1 MLSKINKKIMKRK
14 IKYMINKHLP
24 RIKNK
29 MRRMNKIREKISS
42 KTVGVCLYSQMLRS
56 FGHDSKR

>member
-29 MRRMNKIREKISS
+29 MRRMNKIREKN
-42 KTVGVCLYSQMLRS
+42 
-56 FGHDSKR
+56 

>member
-29 MRRMNKIREKISS
+29 MRRRMNKISEKN
-42 KTVGVCLYSQMLRS
+42 
-56 FGHDSKR
+56 